1 MGKAMKA
8 MKKKAAMKAAAPV
21 AMKAM
26 KKKAAMKA
34 MKAMKKKAAMKAAAP
49 VAMKAMKKKAVMKA
63 AAPVAMKAMKKKAAM
78 KAMKA
83 MKKKI
88 VSKIAKGRFSKSLV
102 LRGTKAK
109 TAGGL
114 VAKDL
119 IRNKAGKIVSKKA
132 SAASKK
138 NFAKGLGDWNNAV
151 KKARTI
157 LALKGF
163 VAIKKGSPL
172 YTKAK
177 EIYNH

>member
-1 MGKAMKA
+1 MKAMKKKAAPVAMKA

-34 MKAMKKKAAMKAAAP
+34 MKAMKKK
-49 VAMKAMKKKAVMKA
+49 VAMKA

-109 TAGGL
+109 TVGGL
-114 VAKDL
+114 SAKDL

-138 NFAKGLGDWNNAV
+138 NFAKGLGDWNKAV
-151 KKARTI
+151 NKARTI

>member
-1 MGKAMKA
+1 MG
-8 MKKKAAMKAAAPV
+8 
-21 AMKAM
+21 
-26 KKKAAMKA
+26 KAAMKA
-34 MKAMKKKAAMKAAAP
+34 MKAMKKKAAMKEAAP
-49 VAMKAMKKKAVMKA
+49 VAMKAMKKKAAMK
-63 AAPVAMKAMKKKAAM
+63 AMKAMKKKAAM

-114 VAKDL
+114 SAKDL
-119 IRNKAGKIVSKKA
+119 IRNKAGRIVGKKA

-138 NFAKGLGDWNNAV
+138 NFAKGLGDWNKAV

-157 LALKGF
+157 L
-163 VAIKKGSPL
+163 
-172 YTKAK
+172 T
-177 EIYNH
+177 

>member
-1 MGKAMKA
+1 MG
-8 MKKKAAMKAAAPV
+8 KAAAPV

-34 MKAMKKKAAMKAAAP
+34 MKAMKKKVAMKAAAP

-63 AAPVAMKAMKKKAAM
+63 AAPVAMKE
-78 KAMKA
+78 
-83 MKKKI
+83 KI

-114 VAKDL
+114 SAKDL

-132 SAASKK
+132 SAASKN
-138 NFAKGLGDWNNAV
+138 NFAKGLGDWNKAV

>member
-1 MGKAMKA
+1 
-8 MKKKAAMKAAAPV
+8 
-21 AMKAM
+21 MKAM

-34 MKAMKKKAAMKAAAP
+34 MKAMKKKAAM
-49 VAMKAMKKKAVMKA
+49 KAVMKA

-138 NFAKGLGDWNNAV
+138 NFAKGLGDWNKAV

-172 YTKAK
+172 HTKAK

>member
-1 MGKAMKA
+1 MGEKAMKFGTLA
-8 MKKKAAMKAAAPV
+8 DLEILNDLLKETSGLLAGLPAHLASATYYSEARKKQNAALRT
-21 AMKAM
+21 
-26 KKKAAMKA
+26 
-34 MKAMKKKAAMKAAAP
+34 
-49 VAMKAMKKKAVMKA
+49 
-63 AAPVAMKAMKKKAAM
+63 
-78 KAMKA
+78 AMKA

-88 VSKIAKGRFSKSLV
+88 VSKMAKGRFSKSLV

-114 VAKDL
+114 SAKDL

-138 NFAKGLGDWNNAV
+138 NFAKGLGDWNKAV

>member
-1 MGKAMKA
+1 MG
-8 MKKKAAMKAAAPV
+8 KKKAAMKAAAPV

-49 VAMKAMKKKAVMKA
+49 VAMKAMKKKVAMKA
-63 AAPVAMKAMKKKAAM
+63 AAPVAMKAMKKKAVM
-78 KAMKA
+78 KAAAPVAMKA

-114 VAKDL
+114 SAKDL

-138 NFAKGLGDWNNAV
+138 NFAKGLGDWNKAV